1 MATTTFKLVQIES
14 PESLEKTI
22 KNNFGECEIYKAL
35 SEEEKKGLLGQR
47 CWKQPSYFKFL
58 PGEEDSQK
66 SIKTFCWALLW
77 KMPLIYLS
85 PNTSEQN
92 PSFSMKSS
100 KQTGLST
107 GSTGSNFYTT
117 AVRKTKKLWTSYRQI
132 HFCSH
137 WWLV

>member
-1 MATTTFKLVQIES
+1 MQIES
-14 PESLEKTI
+14 PVSLEKTI
-22 KNNFGECEIYKAL
+22 ENIFGEFEIYKTL
-35 SEEEKKGLLGQR
+35 SEEEKKGFLGQR

-77 KMPLIYLS
+77 KMPFIYLS

-100 KQTGLST
+100 KQTGHST
-107 GSTGSNFYTT
+107 GSIGSNF
-117 AVRKTKKLWTSYRQI
+117 
-132 HFCSH
+132 SH
-137 WWLV
+137 NSSQKNQEALDII